1 MKHVV
6 KISQIFG
13 LFQVIKADILNWLDN
28 IYKSRIY
35 NKKKKI
41 LKQIVNILAN
51 LKGLLAPYN
60 YFTSTV
66 LIIR

>member
-41 LKQIVNILAN
+41 
-51 LKGLLAPYN
+51 
-60 YFTSTV
+60 
-66 LIIR
+66 